1 MSGCGEAAVSP
12 ERSGSLLGGPLPQ
25 IAEGGTVVCLA
36 SGPSLCAED
45 VDYVRGKAVV
55 IAINDAIRLAPWAD
69 VVYSSDQIWWGNHY
83 KSMRAFSGL
92 KVRVNPSQHRVSL
105 KPAPNGVCPGCYR
118 RLPLNKDCWCEGIVT
133 MRNAGERGLSLDPSA
148 IVTGHNSGTSAINVA
163 VHLGATR
170 ILLLGYDM
178 GPDDR
183 GRRHFYDTGATAI
196 SSPFYKFRQLTETM
210 AEPLK
215 AAGIAVLNCSRRTAL
230 DCFPCQP
237 LREVLA

>member
-1 MSGCGEAAVSP
+1 MSGCGEAALP
-12 ERSGSLLGGPLPQ
+12 AERSGGVLGGPLPRL
-25 IAEGGTVVCLA
+25 ADGGTVVCLA
-36 SGPSLCAED
+36 SGPSLVAED
-45 VDYVRGKAVV
+45 VEYVRGKAVV

-83 KSMRAFSGL
+83 KAMRAFSGL
-92 KVRVNPSQHRVSL
+92 KVRVNPSQHRVSV
-105 KPAPNGVCPGCYR
+105 KPAPKGVCPGCYR
-118 RLPLNKDCWCEGIVT
+118 RLPLNKDCWCDGIT
-133 MRNAGERGLSLDPSA
+133 TLRNAGERGLSLDPSA

-163 VHLGATR
+163 VHLGAQR
-170 ILLLGYDM
+170 IILLGYDM

-183 GRRHFYDTGATAI
+183 GRRHFYDTAAVCI

-215 AAGIAVLNCSRRTAL
+215 AAGIAVYNCSRRTAL
-230 DCFPCQP
+230 DCFPLVN

>member
-1 MSGCGEAAVSP
+1 M
-12 ERSGSLLGGPLPQ
+12 
-25 IAEGGTVVCLA
+25 VCLA
-36 SGPSLCAED
+36 SGPSLVAED
-45 VDYVRGKAVV
+45 VDYVRGKATV
-55 IAINDAIRLAPWAD
+55 IAVNDAIRLAPWAD

-83 KSMRAFSGL
+83 KAMRQFSGL
-92 KVRVNPSQHRVSL
+92 KVRVNPSQHRVSQ
-105 KPAPNGVCPGCYR
+105 KPAPKGVCPGCYR
-118 RLPLNKDCWCEGIVT
+118 RLPLNKDCWCDGITT

-163 VHLGATR
+163 VHLGALR

-183 GRRHFYDTGATAI
+183 GRRHFYDTSAVCI
-196 SSPFYKFRQLTETM
+196 SSPFFKFRQLTETM

-215 AAGIAVLNCSRRTAL
+215 AAGISVLNCSRRTAL
-230 DCFPCQP
+230 DCFPLSN